1 MILGCLGWEPPL
13 YISLPVNQGFLFH
26 LASQIPLGGREAM
39 DLLYRKI
46 NAYTQKVAYS
56 FR

>member
-1 MILGCLGWEPPL
+1 MGCLGREPPF
-13 YISLPVNQGFLFH
+13 YISLPVNQGVLFH
-26 LASQIPLGGREAM
+26 LASQIPLEGGEAM

-46 NAYTQKVAYS
+46 HVYTQKVAYS